1 MSDIQTTNE
10 PDQNGSG
17 TQEPF
22 VKDDTV
28 MLVYVLYAASFI
40 VGITMLIGLVM
51 AYMKRGDAD
60 ATAQSHYTFLI
71 RTFWIGLIIGIVG
84 LATSF
89 IGVGIVILIALTIW
103 MIIRVVKGFLTYQD
117 GKPIPDP
124 QTNLW

>member
-1 MSDIQTTNE
+1 MSDLQTQNDPADTSA
-10 PDQNGSG
+10 PDE
-17 TQEPF
+17 TPAK
-22 VKDDTV
+22 KDDTV

-84 LATSF
+84 IATSF
-89 IGVGIVILIALTIW
+89 IGIGIVILIALTVW